1 MFITV
6 IGANSQ
12 PHIHRSSLFVLFDFT
27 VRTYTTPS
35 EVVRSR
41 WAKLND
47 LVEVHLVIRYFSHAS
62 FPKSH
67 LLDLKRVVTHKARLP
82 IWSKPFLHS
91 LPNRNSSPSVQA
103 SKQWKLLC
111 KSIKNSRHF
120 QTRRVRSILGQSNC
134 RATIVVHCHRG
145 QCPNRIADAPV
156 LACPIVVASPIMH
169 DLVQLLLFQQQFSL
183 NVCSV
188 IVTVLELK

>member
-1 MFITV
+1 MSKV
-6 IGANSQ
+6 
-12 PHIHRSSLFVLFDFT
+12 
-27 VRTYTTPS
+27 
-35 EVVRSR
+35 ERSR
-41 WAKLND
+41 WGALSHTI
-47 LVEVHLVIRYFSHAS
+47 LFSRIA
-62 FPKSH
+62 PKVTLTRLKTSRHSQSWLSH
-67 LLDLKRVVTHKARLP
+67 LLPL
-82 IWSKPFLHS
+82 WSKPFLHS

-145 QCPNRIADAPV
+145 QSPNRIADAPV
-156 LACPIVVASPIMH
+156 LEFPIVVASPIMH
-169 DLVQLLLFQQQFSL
+169 DLVQLLLYQQQVLL